1 MQKATC
7 VTILLNGTLPF
18 LIRIDYAEGLTKEIH
33 SNEWTFL
40 NKFECLNLK
49 RLLHERRL
57 QVCLEEFISC
67 LDEVIILIT
76 RTAAIK
82 FLTENGV
89 GDSVHTFEV
98 SSRTETLVQRNDN
111 HLT

>member
-1 MQKATC
+1 MSETNVQKATC

-82 FLTENGV
+82 LLTENGV
-89 GDSVHTFEV
+89 
-98 SSRTETLVQRNDN
+98 RNS
-111 HLT
+111 